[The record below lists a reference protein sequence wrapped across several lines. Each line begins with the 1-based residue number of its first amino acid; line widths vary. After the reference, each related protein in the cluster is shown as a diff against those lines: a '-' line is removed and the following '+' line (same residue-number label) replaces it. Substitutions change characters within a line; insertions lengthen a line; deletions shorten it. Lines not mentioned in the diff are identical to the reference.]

1 MDTNYIGHLAE
12 VTTIWLYIFK
22 GMYQKLLA
30 KGMEGVV
37 SSKVI
42 YKTHYGGG
50 ASVSFYTVEEGIPL
64 E

>member
-1 MDTNYIGHLAE
+1 MDTNHIGHLAE

-22 GMYQKLLA
+22 GMCQKLLA

-42 YKTHYGGG
+42 YKT
-50 ASVSFYTVEEGIPL
+50 
-64 E
+64 

>member
-1 MDTNYIGHLAE
+1 MDTNHIGNLAE
-12 VTTIWLYIFK
+12 VTTIWLCILK
-22 GMYQKLLA
+22 GMCQKLLA

-42 YKTHYGGG
+42 YKTYGT
-50 ASVSFYTVEEGIPL
+50 SVNFYILEEGIRL

>member
-1 MDTNYIGHLAE
+1 MDTNHIGHLAE

-22 GMYQKLLA
+22 GMCQKLLA

-42 YKTHYGGG
+42 YKIYGT
-50 ASVSFYTVEEGIPL
+50 SVNFYILEEGIPL

>member
-1 MDTNYIGHLAE
+1 MDTNYIGYLAE

-22 GMYQKLLA
+22 GMCQKLLA

-42 YKTHYGGG
+42 YKTHYWG
-50 ASVSFYTVEEGIPL
+50 ASVSFYILEEGIPL